1 MLTKSF
7 TLLFYL
13 KKRSNYV
20 KGKLPI
26 YMRLTVDGKRI
37 EVTTKRECEPSK
49 WNSSS
54 GRVSASCRPYRSQS
68 PKKYCK
74 LPRI

>member
-13 KKRSNYV
+13 KKRSNYL

-26 YMRLTVDGKRI
+26 YMRVTVDGKRMEI
-37 EVTTKRECEPSK
+37 ATKRECEPAK
-49 WNSSS
+49 WNSSA
-54 GRVSASCRPYRSQS
+54 GRVSGS
-68 PKKYCK
+68 
-74 LPRI
+74 